1 MGKFVVSLLICALL
15 TGCPTIP
22 QKPVTVYVPTYVS
35 CVGERPTKP
44 DAAIPRNDS
53 VSEQVRALLIDME
66 RMRGYVAE
74 LEAIVD
80 GCI

>member
-1 MGKFVVSLLICALL
+1 MRNLKAVLPVCALL
-15 TGCPTIP
+15 AGCASIP
-22 QKPVTVYVPTYVS
+22 KEPVTVYVPTYVS

-53 VSEQVRALLIDME
+53 PSEHVRALLIDME
-66 RMRGYVAE
+66 RMKGYIAN